1 MSPSRAGSLAH
12 HLVYTGLDI
21 YVLCK
26 NHSDL
31 NGLSGLYQWVAFA
44 SSPTLGQPPN
54 LDVSPG
60 VKLVPVANLR
70 PSVLCV
76 RSPEAHLTWDWE
88 VIRSGPNSAGSTV
101 SVWEGTGSLTSL
113 SC

>member
-1 MSPSRAGSLAH
+1 MSPSRAGSLTH

-21 YVLCK
+21 CVLCK
-26 NHSDL
+26 NHRDL
-31 NGLSGLYQWVAFA
+31 CRGWHLNLPLHWD
-44 SSPTLGQPPN
+44 SPQILMYLLGSN
-54 LDVSPG
+54 LF
-60 VKLVPVANLR
+60 PVANLR

-88 VIRSGPNSAGSTV
+88 VIRSGPNYAGSTV